1 MQTSILRIETLSGP
15 PITIQDTQIHV
26 RSQFVQLR
34 FPTIHG
40 GVIWNRPVAVVV
52 RALDGEEKIVSIPD
66 VTRTALLA
74 LAGLC
79 FTAMLVRM
87 FFKRKKV
94 RP

>member
-1 MQTSILRIETLSGP
+1 
-15 PITIQDTQIHV
+15 
-26 RSQFVQLR
+26 
-34 FPTIHG
+34 
-40 GVIWNRPVAVVV
+40 VVV

>member
-1 MQTSILRIETLSGP
+1 MRTSILRIETFSGP

-34 FPTIHG
+34 FPSING

-52 RALDGEEKIVSIPD
+52 RASDDEEKIVSIPD
-66 VTRTALLA
+66 VTRTAMLA

-79 FTAMLVRM
+79 FTAMLVRV
-87 FFKRKKV
+87 FFKRKKA
-94 RP
+94 RS